1 MPASPGRPR
10 YGCRVTKGT
19 AVVTGAST
27 GIGAATC
34 RRLAGLGFDVLAGV
48 RRAEDA
54 ALVESWSPRVRAQ
67 RLDVTDPDQVA
78 ALADAVATGPGPL
91 RALINNAGIAVV
103 GPVEA
108 LTVGDWRQQLEVN
121 VLGQVAVTRTLLPGL
136 IDARGRVVM
145 MSSIGGRVAGPLF
158 GPYSASKFAIEAF
171 TDVLR
176 REVEP
181 LGVRVVAIEP
191 GAIATPI
198 WERGRLA
205 GDDRWAGVEP
215 EVRRRYARMVDAVHA
230 LADRGARDGLPA
242 EDVAEVVARALTAK
256 RPRTR
261 YLVGKDAVA
270 QAWLGRLLPDRVM
283 DALVRRA
290 VLGG

>member
-1 MPASPGRPR
+1 M
-10 YGCRVTKGT
+10 TNGT
-19 AVVTGAST
+19 VVVTGAST

-34 RRLAGLGFDVLAGV
+34 RHLAGLGFDVLAGV
-48 RRAEDA
+48 RREEDA
-54 ALVESWSPRVRAQ
+54 ALVESWSTRIRAQ

-78 ALADAVATGPGPL
+78 ALVTAVTTAPGPL
-91 RALINNAGIAVV
+91 RALVNNAGVAVV

-108 LTVGDWRQQLEVN
+108 LTVEDWREQLEVN
-121 VLGQVAVTRTLLPGL
+121 VLGQVAVTRTLLPRL
-136 IDARGRVVM
+136 IDNQGRIVM
-145 MSSIGGRVAGPLF
+145 MSSVGGRVAGPLF
-158 GPYSASKFAIEAF
+158 GPYSASKFAIEAV

-176 REVEP
+176 REVGS

-205 GDDRWAGVEP
+205 GDHRWAAVEP
-215 EVRRRYARMVDAVHA
+215 EVRHRYAQLVEAVRG
-230 LADRGARDGLPA
+230 LADQSSRDGLPPEA
-242 EDVAEVVARALTAK
+242 VALVVGRALTAH

-270 QAWLGRLLPDRVM
+270 QAWLGRLLPDRAM

-290 VLGG
+290 MLRS